1 MRRTITLMAALLAL
15 LLTAIPL
22 AAQEELPP
30 GGTFVDD
37 DGNPHEANIEALVAA
52 GITEGCAPERYCP
65 TDPVT
70 RGQMASFLA
79 RALEGELTPT
89 DQDFFTDDEGNPHEA
104 NINLI
109 AANEIAEGYGNQ
121 MFGPQDS
128 VTRGQMAAFLA
139 RALEGLTP
147 TDQDFFTDDDGSPFE
162 QDINLLAANDIV
174 RGFDDTTYG
183 PETNITRAQM
193 ATMLVRALGLTPI
206 QPPARPLEAAVY
218 LFMASLDEGEGPFLA
233 PISRQ
238 VDREA
243 PAEPLMQML
252 LEGPTTE
259 ESAATPALM
268 SEIPTGTTLLSIV
281 VENGVATVDLSS
293 EFESGGGSFS
303 MLGRVAQVVFT
314 LTQFPTVD
322 EVDFEIDGQPVTT
335 LGGEGVI
342 LSGYDTREELL
353 SNAPDF
359 FPPIFVDQ
367 PSYGG
372 EAENPMRIQGWTR
385 VFEKQFEVEIVD
397 NDGLILTEEAVLAQG
412 EELPVP
418 TEYAGPSWTAFDVTI
433 PYEVTQS
440 QLGALIVSD
449 TSAQTGE
456 RVNVREYPVF
466 LVPSG

>member
-1 MRRTITLMAALLAL
+1 MRKTITLMAALLAL

-30 GGTFVDD
+30 GGTFADD

-147 TDQDFFTDDDGSPFE
+147 TDQDFFADDDGSPFE

-174 RGFDDTTYG
+174 RGFDQTTYG
-183 PETNITRAQM
+183 PEMNITRAQM

-252 LEGPTTE
+252 LDGPTAD

-268 SEIPTGTTLLSIV
+268 SEIPTGTTLSSIV

-367 PSYGG
+367 PNYGG